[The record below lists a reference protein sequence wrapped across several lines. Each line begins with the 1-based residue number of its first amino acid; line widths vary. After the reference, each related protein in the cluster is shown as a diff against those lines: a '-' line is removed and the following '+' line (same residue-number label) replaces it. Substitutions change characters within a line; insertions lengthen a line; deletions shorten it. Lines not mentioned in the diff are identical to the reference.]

1 VKKELLSA
9 LVDASNT
16 TGTALAPAA
25 LVIARVENPHLDP
38 DPYIARLD
46 AMGDAARRVIE
57 RHASSTG
64 DMSPQSG
71 VKALN
76 EYLFDELGFT
86 GNREKYE
93 DPRNSCLN
101 EVLERRT
108 GIPLTLSIVYMEVA
122 RRAGLHMDGVN
133 FPGHFLVRC
142 PQAHSAHLV
151 IDPFHAGAL
160 LSEHNCRLLLQKHV
174 GSEVA
179 FSRSLLAPAT
189 RDQILVRMLLN
200 LKRIYV
206 HMRSFPQARDVTEL
220 LLALTPS
227 ALSELRDRGLL
238 AYQLNDVTGALK
250 DLQAYLKLSS
260 MSEPDKETKAEH
272 QQIWEHV
279 KTLRR
284 RVAALN

>member
-1 VKKELLSA
+1 
-9 LVDASNT
+9 
-16 TGTALAPAA
+16 
-25 LVIARVENPHLDP
+25 
-38 DPYIARLD
+38 
-46 AMGDAARRVIE
+46 MGDAARRAVE
-57 RHASSTG
+57 RHASSSG
-64 DMSPQSG
+64 DTSAQCG

-76 EYLFDELGFT
+76 EYLFEELQFT
-86 GNREKYE
+86 GNRDKYE

-122 RRAGLHMDGVN
+122 RRAGLQVDGIN

-142 PQAHSAHLV
+142 PQAHSHHLV

-179 FSRSLLAPAT
+179 FSRALLAPAT
-189 RDQILVRMLLN
+189 RNQILVRMLLN

-238 AYQLNDVTGALK
+238 AYQLNDVTSALR
-250 DLQAYLKLSS
+250 DLQAYLRLASLSES
-260 MSEPDKETKAEH
+260 DKESRAEH